1 MGTSLQDVLALSA
14 QRGGETSGPVGIILE
29 FLVDKELLVIVN
41 LKLYPVHCNSFA
53 YVPWYT
59 GIIGSRS
66 YWDRIKDWGRRLRT
80 GPQPFDRTAPR
91 ALQPPNLLI

>member
-14 QRGGETSGPVGIILE
+14 KRGGETSGPVGIILE

-59 GIIGSRS
+59 GVAGSRFLFGC
-66 YWDRIKDWGRRLRT
+66 RIKD
-80 GPQPFDRTAPR
+80 
-91 ALQPPNLLI
+91 